1 MIVLKCLYMTRLA
14 RPELYW
20 AVNTLAREVTKW
32 TVACDKRLHRL
43 ISFIHFNKQSVI
55 KSYVGDKPS
64 ECKLLLFCD
73 ASFAGDMKDS
83 KSTSGSLL
91 CLVGP
96 RTFCPIS
103 WMCKKQ
109 GAVSH
114 SSTEAEIIA
123 LDMGLR
129 LDGLP
134 AMTLWDLIINTLEP
148 IEQPQEQPSAH
159 SELMKT
165 LPEETQELLNVD
177 FVPTNTSELSD
188 RCKLII
194 MEDNDA
200 VIKMCVKVRAPTM
213 RHMQRTHR
221 IDIDALFD
229 IIHTD
234 KGIWIKYIN
243 TKLQIADIFTKG
255 AFSQFQWNA
264 LCALLQVGP
273 IATEDEIF

>member
-1 MIVLKCLYMTRLA
+1 M
-14 RPELYW
+14 
-20 AVNTLAREVTKW
+20 NTLAREVTKW

-55 KSYVGDKPS
+55 KSYVGNKPS

-73 ASFAGDMKDS
+73 ASFAGDLKDS

-91 CLVGP
+91 CLVGS
-96 RTFCPIS
+96 RTFCPIT

-129 LDGLP
+129 LDGMP

-148 IEQPQEQPSAH
+148 IEQIQAQQSAQT
-159 SELMKT
+159 ELMTT
-165 LPEETQELLNVD
+165 LPAETQELLNVD
-177 FVPTNTSELSD
+177 FVPTNVPELSD

-221 IDIDALFD
+221 IDVDALFER
-229 IIHTD
+229 IHSD

-255 AFSQFQWNA
+255 SFSLNTWKS
-264 LCALLQVGP
+264 LCSLMQVGV
-273 IATEDEIF
+273 IATTDETF